1 MKEPCGPNVDYFSPM
16 AVSITHDLDLLEQS
30 ITALKLDYERFFS
43 GDLRVPPMPARR
55 SVEQVL
61 RRMSDAAVEKAAER
75 FRVQALQTRFAV
87 LSERWAKRLL
97 AREEG
102 RGPVRLPARE
112 RSAERRALS
121 KSGEITGDI
130 KAPAPVKGSGR
141 VDLRSLFER
150 YCAARAAAGEDVS
163 RLRYDRFEELVKK
176 QAAEI
181 RKATGATRLAFD
193 VQTRDGK
200 VKLVVRAISAP
211 TKGTPS

>member
-1 MKEPCGPNVDYFSPM
+1 M
-16 AVSITHDLDLLEQS
+16 AVSIARDLDLLEKS

-43 GDLRVPPMPARR
+43 GDVKVPPLPARK

-61 RRMSDAAVEKAAER
+61 RRIGNAPVEKVAER
-75 FRVQALQTRFAV
+75 FRLQALQSRFTAFSD
-87 LSERWAKRLL
+87 LWEKRLL

-102 RGPVRLPARE
+102 RGPVRLVPRARLVEPGAPRPAGNA
-112 RSAERRALS
+112 SAPGS
-121 KSGEITGDI
+121 
-130 KAPAPVKGSGR
+130 VKGSGR
-141 VDLRSLFER
+141 GDLRSLFER
-150 YCAARAAAGEDVS
+150 YCDMRAAAGEDVS

-200 VKLVVRAISAP
+200 VRLVGRSLAVP
-211 TKGTPS
+211 TKGSS

>member
-1 MKEPCGPNVDYFSPM
+1 M
-16 AVSITHDLDLLEQS
+16 AVSIARDLDLLDKS

-43 GDLRVPPMPARR
+43 GDVKVPPLPARK

-61 RRMSDAAVEKAAER
+61 RRIGNAPVEKVAER
-75 FRVQALQTRFAV
+75 FRLQALQSRFTAFSD
-87 LSERWAKRLL
+87 LWEKRLL

-102 RGPVRLPARE
+102 RGPVRLVPRARLVEPGAPRPAGNA
-112 RSAERRALS
+112 SAPGS
-121 KSGEITGDI
+121 
-130 KAPAPVKGSGR
+130 VKGSGR
-141 VDLRSLFER
+141 GDLRSLFER
-150 YCAARAAAGEDVS
+150 YCDMRAAAGEDVS

-200 VKLVVRAISAP
+200 VRLVGRSLAAP
-211 TKGTPS
+211 TKGPS